1 MPKITLTRWPES
13 AGQARIIQEGSSRNR
28 ADAWRN
34 GRLEPR
40 GREAYSQEYVD
51 RLSGET
57 ARCSGVSAVAAAMP
71 KLQRELA
78 ALELSLAI
86 IKGED
91 VPEPPRQTGLHEVM
105 DQIRKSVREHSLPAQ
120 VYAVLRD
127 AGKPLTGEQ
136 IMAALIAKGG
146 TPSKA
151 SLMGA
156 IYRAAKQHHLF
167 SLVRPGTFGLLE
179 WPETKG

>member
-1 MPKITLTRWPES
+1 MNAAIDILKAQIKNKKAALSKLKEQETELKRL
-13 AGQARIIQEGSSRNR
+13 QA
-28 ADAWRN
+28 A
-34 GRLEPR
+34 
-40 GREAYSQEYVD
+40 
-51 RLSGET
+51 
-57 ARCSGVSAVAAAMP
+57 AAAMP

>member
-1 MPKITLTRWPES
+1 MNAAIDVLKAQIKNKKAALSKLKEQEAELKRL
-13 AGQARIIQEGSSRNR
+13 QA
-28 ADAWRN
+28 A
-34 GRLEPR
+34 
-40 GREAYSQEYVD
+40 
-51 RLSGET
+51 
-57 ARCSGVSAVAAAMP
+57 AAAMP

-91 VPEPPRQTGLHEVM
+91 IPEPPRQTGLHEVM

-136 IMAALIAKGG
+136 IMSALIAKGG